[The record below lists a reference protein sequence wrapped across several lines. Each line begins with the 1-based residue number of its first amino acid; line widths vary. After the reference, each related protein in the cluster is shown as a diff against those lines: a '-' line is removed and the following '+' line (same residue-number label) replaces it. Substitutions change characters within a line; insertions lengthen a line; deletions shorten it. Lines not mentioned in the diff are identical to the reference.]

1 MQSAASMLESIR
13 YRNGKLDLLEQR
25 KLPLVSEYEEVN
37 NAEDGWEAIRSMKV
51 RGAPAIAIAGA
62 LSLAVEAHRI
72 LVATE
77 FAFGDAATAADY
89 LVNKL
94 EYLKTSRPTAVNLFE
109 AADRLTR
116 LARDK
121 AATAAAGQEG
131 ARQVFQAYIAEAE
144 KMLEDDIAA
153 NKAMGKHGADHIL
166 ALQSKDGSNVRVITH
181 CNTGS
186 LATAGYG
193 TALGVIRALNESGKL
208 ERAFCTET
216 RPYNQGARLTAYELV
231 AEQIPGT
238 LVTDSM
244 VAALMNSPNKPHA
257 VIVGADRIA
266 ANGDTAN
273 KIGTYQLAIAA
284 KYHKVP
290 FFVAAPL
297 TTIDLEMENGSG
309 IKIEERPAD
318 ELTNVNG
325 MRIAAPGIGVWNPS
339 FDVTPGELID
349 GIITELGVIQK
360 GADGQFHVAQF
371 IKDKSSSQ

>member
-1 MQSAASMLESIR
+1 MQAPVSTLESIR
-13 YRNGKLDLLEQR
+13 YRNGKLELLEQR
-25 KLPLVSEYEEVN
+25 KLPLVSEYEEVK

-62 LSLAVEAHRI
+62 LSLAVEAHRT
-72 LVATE
+72 LAATE
-77 FAFGDAATAADY
+77 EALPFADAASAAEF
-89 LVNKL
+89 LAAKL

-131 ARQVFQAYIAEAE
+131 ARQVLQAYVAEAE
-144 KMLEDDIAA
+144 KMLEDDITA

-166 ALQSKDGSNVRVITH
+166 ALQSKDGSHVRVITH

-193 TALGVIRALNESGKL
+193 TALGVIRALHESGKL

-244 VAALMNSPNKPHA
+244 VAALMNSSNQPHA

-360 GADGQFHVAQF
+360 GADGKFHVAQF
-371 IKDKSSSQ
+371 IKDKSS

>member
-1 MQSAASMLESIR
+1 MLESIR

-72 LVATE
+72 LAATE
-77 FAFGDAATAADY
+77 FAFGDAAAAADY

>member
-1 MQSAASMLESIR
+1 MQSPVSTLESIR

-72 LVATE
+72 LAATE
-77 FAFGDAATAADY
+77 FAFGDAAAAADY

-360 GADGQFHVAQF
+360 GADGQFHVAHF